1 MVRVARAGGFNND
14 VGIAAQALIHQTR
27 LDSAHRHWC
36 RHRQTVFRDV
46 AVGQY
51 QQHGTVTHHLFG
63 FVAQR
68 IHRLFEARVVHVE
81 GNIERVGAIMLL
93 FHGGELFEIGVQQ
106 DRRFKGQ
113 TVRLAFG
120 FAEDVHLATDAGGQ
134 GHHVG
139 FTQRIDW
146 RVSNLR
152 ELLAEVVINDAWL
165 AGEHG
170 KWGIVTHGADCF
182 LAVFAEHTDN
192 RVQLF
197 RAVVKL
203 FLETCERIV
212 VQLAAAHF
220 FVRQIF
226 KRHQTT
232 HVLLHP
238 LFVWMTALQIVIG
251 FGRVQYA
258 PTAGVNNHQLA
269 RTDAAFLDHFIR
281 LVIPDTDFRGT
292 GDELVF
298 CDDVSRRTQTVTV
311 QIAGGKT
318 TVGHNDARRAVP
330 RFHVHGV
337 KIEEGAQLRVHIR
350 VVLPCRW
357 HQQTHGA
364 HDVHPARQ
372 QQLQHVVHGA

>member
-1 MVRVARAGGFNND
+1 MRVARAGGFNND
-14 VGIAAQALIHQTR
+14 VGVAAQALIHQTR

-81 GNIERVGAIMLL
+81 GNIERVGAIVLL

-120 FAEDVHLATDAGGQ
+120 LAEDVHLATDAGGQ
-134 GHHVG
+134 RHHVG

-146 RVSNLR
+146 RVGHLR
-152 ELLAEVVINDAWL
+152 KLLTEIVVNNARL

-170 KWGIVTHGADCF
+170 ERGIVTHRADRF
-182 LAVFAEHTDN
+182 LPVFAEHANN

-203 FLETCERIV
+203 LLEAREGIV
-212 VQLAAAHF
+212 VHLAAAHF
-220 FVRQIF
+220 VVRQIF
-226 KRHQTT
+226 ERHQATD
-232 HVLLHP
+232 VFRHP
-238 LFVWMTALQIVIG
+238 LFIRMAAFQIVIG
-251 FGRVQYA
+251 FRRVQN
-258 PTAGVNNHQLA
+258 TAAAGIDHHQLA
-269 RTDAAFLDHFIR
+269 RTDAAFLDHFVR
-281 LVIPDTDFRGT
+281 LVIPDADFRGA
-292 GDELVF
+292 GDELIF
-298 CDDVSRRTQTVTV
+298 GDDVARRTQTVTV
-311 QIAGGKT
+311 EVTGGKT
-318 TVGHNDARRAVP
+318 TVGHHDARRAIP
-330 RFHVHGV
+330 RLHMHGV
-337 KIEEGAQLRVHIR
+337 KVKEGTQFQVHIR
-350 VVLPCRW
+350 VVLPGGW
-357 HQQTHGA
+357 Y
-364 HDVHPARQ
+364 
-372 QQLQHVVHGA
+372 